1 MKRFRGPVLVTLGS
15 LLLPLGLG
23 AFSVPYIVHEL
34 GVVRFGVLTLV
45 WGLFGYFSLFDFGI
59 GKALTKRVAESGGD
73 TLEAAVA
80 ARVGL
85 LLLMGIGVVSGLLLA
100 GAYPVLL
107 SLGVLVD
114 SPENIRAVMWL
125 AAGMPFLLIGIG
137 LRGILEGLARFNSPA
152 VARVIVGVATFGLPV
167 PLLAVWP
174 TLDVIVIGLV
184 GGRVL
189 SIVTQ
194 SWSCRDLLR
203 RAWAASGARGETEG
217 ILRFGGWMMV
227 SNLTSPLMVYAD
239 RFVIAASAVAAQVA
253 YYTTPFEV
261 VTRLLVL
268 PAAATTVLFPMMAR
282 ESATGRNRLAA
293 RMMLRGM
300 VTMFLVLLPVVVM
313 ASFYSHEFLAWWL
326 NPDFASFAAGPMVL
340 LSWGVL
346 CNSLAQ
352 FPFSFLQSTGK
363 VRQIAFL
370 HLFELLLFFSS
381 LPWFLARW
389 GILGA
394 AIAWCL
400 RVALDLVA
408 LLALSKILYLS
419 DARRRDD

>member
-1 MKRFRGPVLVTLGS
+1 MRRVRGPVFVTLVS

-23 AFSVPYIVHEL
+23 AFSVPYIIQQL
-34 GVVRFGVLTLV
+34 GVERFGVLTLV

-73 TLEAAVA
+73 TREAAVA
-80 ARVGL
+80 ARAGL
-85 LLLMGIGVVSGLLLA
+85 LLLIGIGVVAGLLLA

-107 SLGVLVD
+107 RSGVLAD
-114 SPENIRAVMWL
+114 SPENFRAVMWL

-137 LRGILEGLARFNSPA
+137 LRGVLEGLARFNSPA
-152 VARVIVGVATFGLPV
+152 IARVILGVATFGLPV
-167 PLLAVWP
+167 PLLVVWP

-194 SWSCRDLLR
+194 AWSCRDLLR
-203 RAWAASGARGETEG
+203 RAWAAPSARGETEG

-239 RFVIAASAVAAQVA
+239 RFVIAASVVAAQVA

-300 VTMFLVLLPVVVM
+300 ATMFLVLLPLVVM
-313 ASFYSHEFLAWWL
+313 ASFFAYEFLDWWL
-326 NPDFASFAAGPMVL
+326 NPEFASFAAGPMIL

-370 HLFELLLFFSS
+370 HLCELLLFFSS

-400 RVALDLVA
+400 RVALDLLA
-408 LLALSKILYLS
+408 LLALSHVSLFS
-419 DARRRDD
+419 DARRSDD

>member
-1 MKRFRGPVLVTLGS
+1 MRRVRGPVFVTLVS

-23 AFSVPYIVHEL
+23 AFSVPYIVQRL
-34 GVVRFGVLTLV
+34 GVERFGVLTLV

-73 TLEAAVA
+73 TREAAVA
-80 ARVGL
+80 ARAGL
-85 LLLMGIGVVSGLLLA
+85 LLLIGIGVVAGLLLA
-100 GAYPVLL
+100 GAYSVLL
-107 SLGVLVD
+107 RSGVLAD
-114 SPENIRAVMWL
+114 SPENFRAVMWL

-137 LRGILEGLARFNSPA
+137 LRGVLEGLARFNSPA
-152 VARVIVGVATFGLPV
+152 IARVILGVATFGLPV
-167 PLLAVWP
+167 PLLVVWP

-194 SWSCRDLLR
+194 AWSCRDLLR
-203 RAWAASGARGETEG
+203 RAWAAPSARGETEG

-239 RFVIAASAVAAQVA
+239 RFVIAASVVAAQVA

-300 VTMFLVLLPVVVM
+300 ATMFLVLLPLVVM
-313 ASFYSHEFLAWWL
+313 ASFFAYEFLAWWL
-326 NPDFASFAAGPMVL
+326 NPEFASFAAGPMIL

-370 HLFELLLFFSS
+370 HLCELLLFFSS

-400 RVALDLVA
+400 RVALDLLA
-408 LLALSKILYLS
+408 LLALSHVSLFS
-419 DARRRDD
+419 DARRSDD